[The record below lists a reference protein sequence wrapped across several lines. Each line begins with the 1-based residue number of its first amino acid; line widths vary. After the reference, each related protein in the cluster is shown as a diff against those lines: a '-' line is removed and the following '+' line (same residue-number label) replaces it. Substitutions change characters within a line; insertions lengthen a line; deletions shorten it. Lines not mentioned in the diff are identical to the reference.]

1 MMKELTLFAPAKL
14 NLTLDILRRRADGYH
29 DLKMV
34 MISVDLGDTLTVRL
48 REDGKIL
55 VRVPGTDLP
64 EGEDNLAGRAAR
76 IFFDETGSA
85 FGAEITIEKRIPAQ
99 AGMAGGSADAAAVLR
114 ALRTL
119 LHPALADRK
128 LEAMGERVGSDV
140 PYCVR
145 GGMALAE
152 GRGERLTD
160 WPPMPPCRI
169 VVCKPEF
176 GLPTPEL
183 FGRVRVEKLRT
194 HPDHE
199 ALHAALLG
207 KDLRAMAKLMVNVFE
222 EVLTPQEAETI
233 GDIKA
238 RLLRFGA
245 AGAAMTGSG
254 PTVFGLFEGEAAA
267 RGAFDALKA
276 VYPQTF
282 LTRPAPE
289 V

>member
-1 MMKELTLFAPAKL
+1 MKELTLTAPAKL
-14 NLTLDILRRRADGYH
+14 NLTLDILRRRTDGYH
-29 DLKMV
+29 DLKMA
-34 MISVDLGDTLTVRL
+34 MISVDLRDTLTVRL
-48 REDGKIL
+48 REDGRIL

-64 EGEDNLAGRAAR
+64 QGENNLAGRSAR
-76 IFFDETGSA
+76 VFFDEIGA
-85 FGAEITIEKRIPAQ
+85 APGAEITIEKRIPAQ

-119 LHPALADRK
+119 LRPALTDRE
-128 LEAMGERVGSDV
+128 LETMGERIGSDV
-140 PYCVR
+140 PYCIR
-145 GGMALAE
+145 GGTALAE
-152 GRGERLTD
+152 GRGERLTN
-160 WPPMPPCRI
+160 WPPMPPCQI

-176 GLPTPEL
+176 GLSTPEL

-222 EVLTPQEAETI
+222 EVLTHQEAKTI
-233 GDIKA
+233 GDIKT
-238 RLLRFGA
+238 RLLFFGA
-245 AGAAMTGSG
+245 AGAVMTGSG
-254 PTVFGLFEGEAAA
+254 PTVCGLFDDGAAA
-267 RGAFDALKA
+267 RRAFDALKT

>member
-1 MMKELTLFAPAKL
+1 MKELILTAPAKL
-14 NLTLDILRRRADGYH
+14 NLTLDILGRRADGYH

-55 VRVPGTDLP
+55 VRVPDTNLP

-76 IFFDETGSA
+76 VFFNETGA
-85 FGAEITIEKRIPAQ
+85 APGAEIIIEKCIPAQ

-119 LHPALADRK
+119 LRPEMTDRE
-128 LEAMGERVGSDV
+128 LETMGERIGSDV

-145 GGMALAE
+145 GGTALAE

-160 WPPMPPCRI
+160 WPSMPPCQI
-169 VVCKPEF
+169 VVCKPDF
-176 GLPTPEL
+176 GLSTPAL
-183 FGRVRVEKLRT
+183 FGRVRVEKLGT

-199 ALHAALLG
+199 ALYAALLG
-207 KDLRAMAKLMVNVFE
+207 KDLRAMAESMGNVFE
-222 EVLTPQEAETI
+222 EVLAPNEAESI

-238 RLLRFGA
+238 RLLHFGA
-245 AGAAMTGSG
+245 AGAVMTGSG
-254 PTVFGLFEGEAAA
+254 PTVFGLFEDRVAALRA
-267 RGAFDALKA
+267 YDALRT
-276 VYPQTF
+276 VYSQTF
-282 LTRPAPE
+282 LTRPMPQ

>member
-1 MMKELTLFAPAKL
+1 MKELILSAPAKL

-34 MISVDLGDTLTVRL
+34 MISVELQDTLTVSL
-48 REDGKIL
+48 RADGMIL

-76 IFFDETGSA
+76 VFFNETGA
-85 FGAEITIEKRIPAQ
+85 APGAEITIEKRIPAQ

-119 LHPALADRK
+119 LRPELTDRE

-145 GGMALAE
+145 GGTALAE
-152 GRGERLTD
+152 GRGERLTN
-160 WPPMPPCRI
+160 WPLMPPCQI

-183 FGRVRVEKLRT
+183 FGRVRLEKLGT
-194 HPDHE
+194 HPDHK
-199 ALHAALLG
+199 AIHAALLG
-207 KDLRAMAKLMVNVFE
+207 KDLRAVAKSMVNVFE
-222 EVLTPQEAETI
+222 EVLTPQEGETI
-233 GDIKA
+233 RDIKA

-245 AGAAMTGSG
+245 AGAVMTGSG
-254 PTVFGLFEGEAAA
+254 PTVFGLFEDGAAA
-267 RGAFDALKA
+267 QKAFDALRA

-282 LTRPAPE
+282 LTRPIQE

>member
-1 MMKELTLFAPAKL
+1 MKELILSAPAKL

-29 DLKMV
+29 DLKMA
-34 MISVDLGDTLTVRL
+34 MISIDLKDTLTVRL
-48 REDGKIL
+48 REDGRIL

-76 IFFDETGSA
+76 VFFDETGA
-85 FGAEITIEKRIPAQ
+85 TPGADITIEKRIPAQ

-119 LHPALADRK
+119 LHPGLTDRD
-128 LEAMGERVGSDV
+128 LETMGERIGSDV

-145 GGMALAE
+145 GGTALAE

-160 WPPMPPCRI
+160 WPSMPPCQI
-169 VVCKPEF
+169 VVCKPDF

-183 FGRVRVEKLRT
+183 FGRVGAEKLRT
-194 HPDHE
+194 HPNHE
-199 ALHAALLG
+199 SLHAALLG
-207 KDLRAMAKLMVNVFE
+207 KDLRAIAELMANVFE
-222 EVLTPQEAETI
+222 EVLTPREAKTI
-233 GDIKA
+233 GNIKT

-245 AGAAMTGSG
+245 EGAVMTGSG
-254 PTVFGLFEGEAAA
+254 PTVFGLFKNETAA
-267 RGAFDALKA
+267 RPAFDALKT

-282 LTRPAPE
+282 LTQPMTE